1 MIKLD
6 LQRFGGRGGD
16 GSSLSG
22 GGNNGPSQIFNEE
35 DVWSYRHNQNNEP
48 FVDSI
53 NGAARDVQRDFPGLM
68 TDVNNIQAG
77 EFGGMES
84 QTVLGCWTSD
94 GNLIMNKNYTNVQK
108 MNDVY
113 DKAVQ
118 TGYHPSRGNKTGTEA
133 VTYHE
138 LGHALTEHVSTKAGT
153 KGIDATAQKIVN
165 DAYQNGGFK
174 GGTKY
179 FASKISGYAKE
190 NYAECIAEAVA
201 DVYCNGSKAKKQ
213 SKAIMT
219 ELRKYK

>member
-84 QTVLGCWTSD
+84 QTVLGC
-94 GNLIMNKNYTNVQK
+94 
-108 MNDVY
+108 
-113 DKAVQ
+113 
-118 TGYHPSRGNKTGTEA
+118 
-133 VTYHE
+133 
-138 LGHALTEHVSTKAGT
+138 
-153 KGIDATAQKIVN
+153 
-165 DAYQNGGFK
+165 
-174 GGTKY
+174 
-179 FASKISGYAKE
+179 
-190 NYAECIAEAVA
+190 
-201 DVYCNGSKAKKQ
+201 
-213 SKAIMT
+213 
-219 ELRKYK
+219 